1 MPSATAENSDAPADR
16 LDLADLLTPLLQL
29 VAPALAIWRHA
40 PRARAPGIA
49 GWILFASLV
58 AYVLYARDKRRA
70 RLGEW
75 RTPESVLH
83 GWELAGGWPG
93 AWLAQ
98 RRLRHKNAK
107 FSFQFVFWAIVGLHN
122 YIALDLLLGWRLARA
137 FAGLFRA

>member
-1 MPSATAENSDAPADR
+1 MPSSAEKSTAEPKGRLTLATFLPPGLLLIAPG
-16 LDLADLLTPLLQL
+16 
-29 VAPALAIWRHA
+29 LAIWRVA
-40 PRARAPGIA
+40 PRAHDPWIA
-49 GWILFASLV
+49 GWIVRASIV
-58 AYVLYARDKRRA
+58 ACILYARDKRSA

-107 FSFQFVFWAIVGLHN
+107 FGFQIVFWSTVVLHN
-122 YIALDLLLGWRLARA
+122 YIALDLLLDWRLARA
-137 FAGLFRA
+137 FAGWFHA